1 MKPFLLL
8 FIFTSFLFGQDVL
21 YLKSGELKK
30 GVFIEKL
37 DNDIVFQIE
46 GESKYTR
53 FSIDLVE
60 IIETNNRKYYY
71 PFDIPINIPT
81 KKDNPSFGQDG
92 SRVEFI
98 ESKDS
103 SKRFIICAGA
113 CVGIIWL
120 TYYIFFEHSMM

>member
-1 MKPFLLL
+1 MKRFLPL
-8 FIFTSFLFGQDVL
+8 FILTGLLFGQDVL

-60 IIETNNRKYYY
+60 IFTFLIENSL
-71 PFDIPINIPT
+71 FINDF
-81 KKDNPSFGQDG
+81 KDTSD
-92 SRVEFI
+92 
-98 ESKDS
+98 
-103 SKRFIICAGA
+103 
-113 CVGIIWL
+113 L
-120 TYYIFFEHSMM
+120 IFSN